1 MASAPRTIGYT
12 LKSGGTIPGIK
23 SGSSKKS
30 RALLKW
36 AGKRPAKSAT
46 QERTEAADRLKR
58 TRPLARLAQRNVDTQ
73 HDNDMYRIGGGPVTV
88 IGRDNTRFGK
98 INKKTGKPEYTRGRN
113 LRAPIVAQN
122 RARISFAK
130 SPDGKIISE
139 RKAQTLASARPVNRP
154 FGRPSETS
162 PPISKRVD
170 GKTVSNPAYADWK
183 NRSLQ
188 YNSSMSRQQLL
199 QPGNTPLQNMAPT
212 AENPTK
218 KYPAP
223 VTKTYVRRGGTGKNK
238 QTPSSGNLKQLNEK
252 NPYIQVT

>member
-23 SGSSKKS
+23 SRSSS
-30 RALLKW
+30 RGEGLLNW

-46 QERTEAADRLKR
+46 QERTEAADRVKR

-98 INKKTGKPEYTRGRN
+98 LNKKTGKPEYTRGRN

-130 SPDGKIISE
+130 GPDGKIISE

-154 FGRPSETS
+154 FGKPDAVG
-162 PPISKRVD
+162 IA
-170 GKTVSNPAYADWK
+170 NPAYGGYK
-183 NRSLQ
+183 NSALQ
-188 YNSSMSRQQLL
+188 YNSSLSRQQLAQPDNTSL
-199 QPGNTPLQNMAPT
+199 QRITPT
-212 AENPTK
+212 SENPTK

-238 QTPSSGNLKQLNEK
+238 QTPSSGDLKQLNKK